1 MASPEQAL
9 QVIARATGGRAPT
22 RFPAVMV
29 FKGQPF
35 IFHHDRQGG
44 EAFVML
50 RQGANARK

>member
-1 MASPEQAL
+1 
-9 QVIARATGGRAPT
+9 
-22 RFPAVMV
+22 MV